1 LEYQPFVDL
10 MHVVL
15 EQLPDVVILT
25 GPFVDMRHKDIK
37 TGNVQLEL
45 EDNVH
50 QIVPHEALFANRISG
65 LIEELYA
72 MDEEIPTQFVLI
84 PSLEDATAEM
94 IFPQAPLQDRSERPE
109 LLRLQGGDIVEVGT
123 LGLEAL
129 NAGGTKRVHCLSNP
143 CTFRINETIF
153 GVSSTDTLFHVSA
166 EEVNSNL
173 EPGSRLR
180 RIAQHML
187 QQRSYYPVY
196 PPPASLVMNLDLKK
210 MDVFKMP
217 CRPDILIVPSRLSPF
232 ATSVLESSI
241 VLNPGQLTKGS
252 SGGTY
257 SMMDIHPMKSE
268 KLDNASDTVQ
278 LPHNIQDRVNIVI
291 KRI

>member
-1 LEYQPFVDL
+1 
-10 MHVVL
+10 M
-15 EQLPDVVILT
+15 
-25 GPFVDMRHKDIK
+25 
-37 TGNVQLEL
+37 
-45 EDNVH
+45 
-50 QIVPHEALFANRISG
+50 
-65 LIEELYA
+65 
-72 MDEEIPTQFVLI
+72 
-84 PSLEDATAEM
+84 
-94 IFPQAPLQDRSERPE
+94 QDRSERPE